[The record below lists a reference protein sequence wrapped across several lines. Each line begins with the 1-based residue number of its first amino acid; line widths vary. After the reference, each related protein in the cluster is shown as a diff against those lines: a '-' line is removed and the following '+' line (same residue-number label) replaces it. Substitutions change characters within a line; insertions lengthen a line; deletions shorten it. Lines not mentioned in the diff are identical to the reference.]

1 MEWFEVVAVLL
12 VGFAA
17 GFINTIS
24 GSGSL
29 LTLPLL
35 IFLGLP
41 APVANGTNRVS
52 ILFQTSISSLG
63 YHRRK
68 LLHLKKGLSLA
79 TPATLGALAG
89 AMIAADL
96 DEKILKQSIGVLL
109 LCMLVIILVKPERW
123 FKPVGEPSATRMGPW
138 QWLILFII
146 GIYGGFIQAGVGFLL
161 LAGLVWGNKLDVVT
175 ANVYKNFIVLCFT
188 LVALVVFLWN
198 GQVSFL
204 PGIVLAAGSSAGAWL
219 AVRLSIKKGPAFIS
233 WFLVIMILVS
243 AFQLMNVFE
252 LIRQS
257 IR

>member
-1 MEWFEVVAVLL
+1 MEWFEVAAVLL

-52 ILFQTSISSLG
+52 ILFQTSISSFG

-68 LLHLKKGLSLA
+68 LLNLKKGLSLA
-79 TPATLGALAG
+79 VPATLGALAG
-89 AMIAADL
+89 AVIAADL
-96 DEKILKQSIGVLL
+96 DEKILKQAIGVLL
-109 LCMLVIILVKPERW
+109 LCMLVIILIKPERW
-123 FKPVGEPSATRMGPW
+123 FKPAGIPQPTRMGPW
-138 QWLILFII
+138 QWLILFVI

-204 PGIVLAAGSSAGAWL
+204 PGIVLATGSSAGAWL
-219 AVRLSIKKGPAFIS
+219 AVKLSIKKGPAFIS
-233 WFLVIMILVS
+233 WFLVIMIIVS
-243 AFQLMNVFE
+243 AFQLMDVLD

-257 IR
+257 MR